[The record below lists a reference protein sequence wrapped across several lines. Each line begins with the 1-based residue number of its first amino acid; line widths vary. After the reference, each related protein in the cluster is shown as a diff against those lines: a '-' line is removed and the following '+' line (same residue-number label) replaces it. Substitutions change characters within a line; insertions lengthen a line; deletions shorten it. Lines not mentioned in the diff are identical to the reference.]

1 MVKDKMEEIKYREV
15 IEYDDGYKIINQ
27 YPILTKEENEQ
38 RKEEILTKLYYE
50 FTNNYDAWHKS
61 K

>member
-50 FTNNYDAWHKS
+50 FTNNYDA
-61 K
+61 

>member
-15 IEYDDGYKIINQ
+15 IEYDDGYRIINQ
-27 YPILTKEENEQ
+27 YPILTKEENER

-50 FTNNYDAWHKS
+50 FTKINDTWHKS